1 MKIDKVEAL
10 KVDVPL
16 DKSFGGGTYN
26 VDRRTAIITK
36 IYTNDGIISEVFA
49 GDDRYKSDIIVKSI
63 NEIFGPEII
72 GFDPNEL
79 EKIWNLLFMKHIK
92 NAATDNRP
100 ILKNTLIRAIACID
114 FAIWDIIGKSKKK
127 SVIDLLGKKKEKLKV
142 STIGGYYIDGKDEN
156 GIHDEMKMYQDL
168 GFKACKFKIGR
179 LEPEADFKRVLAAKK
194 AVGSDFDL
202 MVDVNCGYSVE
213 EAFQFCEMAKDI
225 NIRWLEEPCHWWDDI
240 YFMSELKKKTKI
252 KIAAG
257 QSEINHY
264 GIRRMVEKN
273 AIDVCNLDS
282 FHAGGITE
290 WKRAA
295 KICNEHNI
303 EMAHH
308 EEASIARHL
317 LGSEVKGTYVEIFAD
332 PNRDPFHEKIWINKP
347 KISDGYI
354 DVPNEIG
361 LGVKLDWDLVKKYS

>member
-1 MKIDKVEAL
+1 M
-10 KVDVPL
+10 
-16 DKSFGGGTYN
+16 G
-26 VDRRTAIITK
+26 
-36 IYTNDGIISEVFA
+36 
-49 GDDRYKSDIIVKSI
+49 
-63 NEIFGPEII
+63 
-72 GFDPNEL
+72 
-79 EKIWNLLFMKHIK
+79 
-92 NAATDNRP
+92 
-100 ILKNTLIRAIACID
+100 
-114 FAIWDIIGKSKKK
+114 IIGKSKKK
-127 SVIDLLGKKKEKLKV
+127 SVVDLLGKKKEKLKV

-168 GFKACKFKIGR
+168 GFKACKFKIGK
-179 LEPEADFKRVLAAKK
+179 LEPKADFKRVQAAKK
-194 AVGSDFDL
+194 AVSSDFDL

-213 EAFQFCEMAKDI
+213 EASQFCEMAKDI

-264 GIRRMVEKN
+264 GIRRMVEKKS
-273 AIDVCNLDS
+273 IDVCNLDS

-295 KICNEHNI
+295 KICNEHDI

-308 EEASIARHL
+308 EEASISRHL

-347 KISDGYI
+347 KITWSEYEQLKRSLKLIKNMSAVVSEEPSDRTFSVGKKEFKSRLQSFWAADGDMLSLYKYDIVDGRNIQNI
-354 DVPNEIG
+354 DIQNRSRVAICLLYTSDAADE
-361 LGVKLDWDLVKKYS
+361 